1 MDRYAI
7 LKEGRPE
14 FAPVNK
20 GNISNY
26 NLCPEL
32 MKADGYKLYE
42 EGIKESGKLYH
53 ETYKETST
61 KIKQVFIEFTEEEY
75 AQYEQDRIKAERERL
90 DQLTL
95 TPADVERALYYG
107 LNKDFDDLKALIA
120 QEAPAVDIKGLAIE
134 FRAKDFYRG
143 AVDKQGRRIID
154 MIGLVLGL
162 NSDDLDYLF
171 EHKELSP
178 EAINKI
184 IHRGE

>member
-7 LKEGRPE
+7 LKDGRPE
-14 FAPVNK
+14 FAPENK
-20 GNISNY
+20 NNISNY

-32 MKADGYKLYE
+32 MIADGYKLYQ
-42 EGIKESGKLYH
+42 EGIKEVGKLYH

-61 KIKQVFIEFTEEEY
+61 KIKQIFTEFTEEEY
-75 AQYEQDRIKAERERL
+75 AQYEEEKARAERERL

-120 QEAPAVDIKGLAIE
+120 QKIPTIDIKGLAIE

-154 MIGLVLGL
+154 MVGLVLGL
-162 NSDDLDYLF
+162 DSDDLDYLF

-178 EAINKI
+178 EAIDKI

>member
-1 MDRYAI
+1 MDKYAI
-7 LKEGRPE
+7 LKDGRPE
-14 FAPVNK
+14 FAPANK

-32 MKADGYKLYE
+32 MIADGYKLYE
-42 EGIKESGKLYH
+42 EGTREAGKLYH
-53 ETYKETST
+53 ETYKETKT
-61 KIKQVFIEFTEEEY
+61 KIKQIFVEYTEEEY
-75 AQYEQDRIKAERERL
+75 AEYEQEQVITRRQRL

-107 LNKDFDDLKALIA
+107 LGKDFNDLKALIA
-120 QEAPAVDIKGLAIE
+120 QKDPTIDIKGLSIE

-154 MIGLVLGL
+154 MVGLVLGL